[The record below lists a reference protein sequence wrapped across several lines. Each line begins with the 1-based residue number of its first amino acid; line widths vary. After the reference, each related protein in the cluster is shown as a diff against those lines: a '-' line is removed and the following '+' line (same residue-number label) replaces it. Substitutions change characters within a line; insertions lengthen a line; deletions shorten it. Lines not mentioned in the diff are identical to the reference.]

1 MNQTLE
7 YPKMPFSAEID
18 SRLDAWGRVVAHRA
32 AVLAQATFRP
42 PDNTKFKIAA
52 PETKLNPGGYR
63 LAAVFGWRWT
73 ESCQEVPS
81 IVTEERGPRRGSPSN
96 PSELLLA
103 HAEVCTW
110 LPSSLL
116 SAEIREQR
124 IAGPLIDQ
132 LATWLYAVP
141 HYTGPAT
148 TTIEEFCRRRLK
160 GDRGRNY
167 EAYTIATY
175 HQWRAWYLGILKNVS
190 VQVQNP

>member
-1 MNQTLE
+1 MIQPQQ
-7 YPKMPFSAEID
+7 YPQIPFNAEID
-18 SRLDAWGRVVAHRA
+18 MRLDAWGRVVAHRA
-32 AVLAQATFRP
+32 AALAETEFKPA
-42 PDNTKFKIAA
+42 DNTKFK
-52 PETKLNPGGYR
+52 PTSSETRLNPGGYR

-73 ESCQEVPS
+73 ESCQDVPS
-81 IVTEERGPRRGSPSN
+81 IVKDDRSPRRGSPSN
-96 PSELLLA
+96 PPELLLA

-110 LPSSLL
+110 LPSSSLA
-116 SAEIREQR
+116 AEIREQR

-141 HYTGPAT
+141 HYTGPST

-160 GDRGRNY
+160 GDRGRNF

-175 HQWRAWYLGILKNVS
+175 HQWRAWYLEIVKNVS